1 MATDANN
8 IAITIGVVK
17 DVNEQLSHLLKY
29 AFEDYVSLSNSLGNF
44 YNKLKEFYNE
54 SGAFVDKSKLESLL
68 ESLNQIIVDL
78 QFHDIIRQKLE
89 HIEQIHAKLL
99 KELENQA
106 SDINTTKYAV
116 ILPEICK
123 LNVEQLKF
131 ISEEYQSHSGSIKHA
146 LQKGVG
152 NRVSSLENFVFDF
165 SDTFNHTDSFSDTIG
180 NIINSLKIVGD
191 QVVEARDDNFFDK
204 VLNMKKIYSMR
215 TEREVFNKVFE
226 IIEDVPE
233 EDDDIELF

>member
-17 DVNEQLSHLLKY
+17 DVNEQLTHLLKY

-54 SGAFVDKSKLESLL
+54 SGAFVDKTKLESLL

-89 HIEQIHAKLL
+89 HIEEIHASLL
-99 KELENQA
+99 KELEG
-106 SDINTTKYAV
+106 DISNVNDTKYAV

-123 LNVEQLKF
+123 LNVEQLHF
-131 ISEEYQSHSGSIKHA
+131 ISDEYQSHSGSIKHA

-152 NRVSSLENFVFDF
+152 HRISSLENFVFDF
-165 SDTFNHTDSFSDTIG
+165 SDTFNHTTSFSDTIE

-191 QVVEARDDNFFDK
+191 EEVDGRQDGFFDK
-204 VLNMKKIYSMR
+204 VLAMKGLYSMR
-215 TEREVFNKVFE
+215 TEREVFNKVFD
-226 IIEDVPE
+226 IVE
-233 EDDDIELF
+233 ETSDDDDIELF

>member
-54 SGAFVDKSKLESLL
+54 SGAFVDKVKLESLL

-89 HIEQIHAKLL
+89 HIEEIHASLL
-99 KELENQA
+99 KELEKSPTDLN
-106 SDINTTKYAV
+106 STEYAV
-116 ILPEICK
+116 ILPEICR
-123 LNVEQLKF
+123 LNVAQLHF
-131 ISEEYQSHSGSIKHA
+131 ISDEYQSHSGSIKHA

-152 NRVSSLENFVFDF
+152 HRISSLENFVFDF
-165 SDTFNHTDSFSDTIG
+165 SDTFNHTNSFSETIE

-191 QVVEARDDNFFDK
+191 EEVGDRRDDVFDK
-204 VLNMKKIYSMR
+204 VLKIKGLYSMR
-215 TEREVFNKVFE
+215 TEREVFNLSL
-226 IIEDVPE
+226 IHI
-233 EDDDIELF
+233 

>member
-1 MATDANN
+1 MATDTNKFG
-8 IAITIGVVK
+8 ITIGVVT

-54 SGAFVDKSKLESLL
+54 SGAFVDKTKLESLL

-89 HIEQIHAKLL
+89 HIEEIHASLL
-99 KELENQA
+99 KELENVP
-106 SDINTTKYAV
+106 SDINKSKYAV
-116 ILPEICK
+116 ILPELCK
-123 LNVEQLKF
+123 LNVAQLKF
-131 ISEEYQSHSGSIKHA
+131 ISEEYQSHSGSIKQA

-152 NRVSSLENFVFDF
+152 HQVSSLENFVFDF
-165 SDTFNHTDSFSDTIG
+165 SGTFDHTDSFSDTID
-180 NIINSLKIVGD
+180 NIVKSLEIVGE
-191 QVVEARDDNFFDK
+191 VVIEGRNEDYVSK
-204 VLNMKKIYSMR
+204 ILTMKNIYSMR
-215 TEREVFNKVFE
+215 TEREVFNTIFE
-226 IIEDVPE
+226 IVEEPE